1 MSNEFNVAVKLQADA
16 SQYTAEFTR
25 AGRTAAAFAAELNGG
40 SSAAAGGLDKATA
53 QAQRFGATASAAAS
67 QAQQG
72 MAAAT
77 SATQALD
84 TAVAKVNK
92 TASSTQ
98 LGASLGA
105 VAKESQSATQALS
118 AADRQAQALG
128 ISAKQTAAAMRGVPA
143 QITDIVVGLQG
154 GQAPMTVLLQQGGQL
169 KDMFGGIVPAVRA
182 LGTAA
187 LGLLNPFVI
196 AGGVAAALALAY
208 KQGSAEADEFRRAI
222 VMSGNAA
229 GTSVGQLSDMA
240 RAVSTNI
247 GTQSQAAAVLAQM
260 ASGGRIAGDNLQYF
274 TEVAMGLERYVGVPV
289 KATIG
294 DLEELGKAPLAA
306 SVKLNEQYRYLSV
319 AVYEQIKALD
329 EQGRKEEAAA
339 VAQNAYAKAFE
350 SRKNE
355 MKKNLGYLE
364 SAWDKVTAAAKRGWD
379 AMLNVGRDTTEQ
391 QKLDQLK
398 ENLARLQE
406 RNSRPGFKEGKQT
419 QDLKDEIRQR

>member
-1 MSNEFNVAVKLQADA
+1 M
-16 SQYTAEFTR
+16 
-25 AGRTAAAFAAELNGG
+25 
-40 SSAAAGGLDKATA
+40 
-53 QAQRFGATASAAAS
+53 
-67 QAQQG
+67 
-72 MAAAT
+72 
-77 SATQALD
+77 
-84 TAVAKVNK
+84 
-92 TASSTQ
+92 
-98 LGASLGA
+98 
-105 VAKESQSATQALS
+105 
-118 AADRQAQALG
+118 
-128 ISAKQTAAAMRGVPA
+128 
-143 QITDIVVGLQG
+143 
-154 GQAPMTVLLQQGGQL
+154 
-169 KDMFGGIVPAVRA
+169 
-182 LGTAA
+182 
-187 LGLLNPFVI
+187 
-196 AGGVAAALALAY
+196 AAALALAY

>member
-25 AGRTAAAFAAELNGG
+25 AGRTAQAFAAELNAG

-53 QAQRFGATASAAAS
+53 QAQRFGAATSAAAG

-72 MAAAT
+72 IAAAT
-77 SATQALD
+77 SANQALD
-84 TAVAKVNK
+84 ASMAKVNK
-92 TASSTQ
+92 TAASNQ
-98 LGASLGA
+98 LGASLSA
-105 VAKESQSATQALS
+105 VTKESQSASQALG

-128 ISAKQTAAAMRGVPA
+128 VSAKQTAAAMRGVPA
-143 QITDIVVGLQG
+143 QITDIVVSLQG

-169 KDMFGGIVPAVRA
+169 RDMFGGIVPAVRA
-182 LGTAA
+182 LGSTA
-187 LGLLNPFVI
+187 LGLVNPFTL
-196 AGGVAAALALAY
+196 AGGAAAVLALAY

-229 GTSVGQLSDMA
+229 GTSVAQLSDMA
-240 RAVSTNI
+240 RAVSANI
-247 GTQSQAAAVLAQM
+247 GTQSEAAAVLAQM

-289 KATIG
+289 KATIA

-306 SVKLNEQYRYLSV
+306 SVKLNEQYRYLTV

-339 VAQNAYAKAFE
+339 VAQNAYSDCTLTIE
-350 SRKNE
+350 
-355 MKKNLGYLE
+355 GLE
-364 SAWDKVTAAAKRGWD
+364 TR
-379 AMLNVGRDTTEQ
+379 E
-391 QKLDQLK
+391 
-398 ENLARLQE
+398 
-406 RNSRPGFKEGKQT
+406 
-419 QDLKDEIRQR
+419 